1 MARLPK
7 PSSSDLKI
15 LPAFAGRTPHWPTAQ
30 KNAFCKSTGAIAQP
44 GKVISK
50 HERRARREASIS
62 NLDGLEDDKPEE
74 KPEDDHGSFAWL
86 GRKMRAEADRQ
97 ANQYLTKL
105 DQDIEQNWAPEA
117 CINNVQR
124 LRGGRHPYSARSC
137 IVLLM
142 AFLIVFGTAHTM
154 ITYLLSA
161 FRVSAACT
169 PTTVFIPVTYTSTVT
184 YPPPASD
191 ASAIGSSNPAT
202 TSTIHS
208 TIYSTQ
214 TMTNT
219 VTVLSSAGSPTSY
232 AATVTTTQLVSPVST
247 LPVVTSLSTY
257 TPPAYTSTTFSFV
270 GPPVTLTS
278 TSTMYSTV
286 QVSYA
291 SSSSS
296 SRAGMGPSGWNSTSS
311 AVASPA
317 TPSISGTAVVETL
330 TATYYYGTGDATT
343 STATTLLTTTITVH
357 GTSTVTLYSTSF
369 DLTSTSTSSTLAAI
383 TASAS
388 SSSSSTNGTLSSSPS
403 ASTPISTSSALVSA
417 GSSSSPAAS
426 PPVYS
431 NATSMSAT
439 SMPASGAPS
448 LPATLASSSQ
458 SANASLANGLG
469 NSLSATSSSIGNMT
483 LASSTTAAV
492 IIPITSTLPSGQLTT
507 MLETTSTTIALMGT
521 GTYTASGYFVWNG
534 TTTIPYPA
542 SPATASS
549 SANITTAPGPAQ
561 VSPAA
566 GSSSSLSTSS
576 SSLTLPYGSMTYGPS
591 SSALSS
597 TGTAPSIT
605 VPVNGST
612 AALSMLSSVL
622 SGLTESSTVPA
633 SASATTSSATSVST
647 SSSSVLLP
655 STSLSTASPSSN
667 SSSVVSVSSS
677 TLITMVSSSA
687 VTPSSP
693 SSSSAVSAGPATFS
707 SVSNSSLPTISTAS
721 SSSSSLQT
729 YSFPPS
735 VSSTATPASS
745 SNPFPASS
753 ATATPTACGEHGNFT
768 MDFDNLPNFQ
778 PNSKRATDIT
788 QAPPVP
794 NPYHHLTFSDGYV
807 YAPQPSEPYLP
818 SSEPHLAVFLANG
831 TGVTARSVQ
840 PGEIG
845 DGPYESNSAFWF
857 DAFSAMMGCDNAG
870 PDPCTIVFTGYT
882 YSAAAKD
889 EIATYTQNATVAPCP
904 ALNNCPLQPVS
915 FPTSFRSLSGVR
927 MQAFVGNE
935 QRMFLLDDMELGWS
949 NNTCQAG
956 MTRQRYHGLSTT
968 TLGYIHK
975 NRGLHDA
982 PKTHDE
988 LMDQLVLYD
997 STHTPRP
1004 MLEFS
1009 AVPMTTVVLGRTFY
1023 DALGTLTV
1031 DFIHADRGLHHRPYD
1046 TERVVDQLVIYDE
1059 THFPGLT
1066 GGASA
1071 APAGGRCLFL
1081 SSPPELRNRIYEMVI
1096 SDDPNELVPQV
1107 DHDSVVDMIPLL
1119 FVSKQ
1124 VWHEAIGIWYNACDF
1139 QLQFIGPGKND
1150 AGTES
1155 CTKWLHRVGSCNIKH
1170 VRRVT
1175 IFSRIFANRGYW
1187 QPCEYGFRINLEAKC
1202 DEDLVESRGPY
1213 RRQIVKTVYEAGLKE
1228 FEDQLRELARKVRA
1242 WESKFEKRTNLKGW
1256 EVVFRRILKLQ
1267 KGSRYSSRVP

>member
-7 PSSSDLKI
+7 PSSSDLNI
-15 LPAFAGRTPHWPTAQ
+15 LPAFAGRTPQWSTSQ
-30 KNAFCKSTGAIAQP
+30 KNAFCKSTGVIAQP

-50 HERRARREASIS
+50 HERRARREARIS
-62 NLDGLEDDKPEE
+62 NLDGLEDDKPVE

-97 ANQYLTKL
+97 ANQYLPKL

-117 CINNVQR
+117 CISNVQG
-124 LRGGRHPYSARSC
+124 LRGGRHPYSARTC

-184 YPPPASD
+184 YTPPAPD

-219 VTVLSSAGSPTSY
+219 VTVLSSADSPTSY
-232 AATVTTTQLVSPVST
+232 AATVTTTELVSPVST
-247 LPVVTSLSTY
+247 LPIVTSLSTY

-291 SSSSS
+291 PSSSS

-369 DLTSTSTSSTLAAI
+369 DLTSISTSSNPAAI

-388 SSSSSTNGTLSSSPS
+388 SSSSSTNGTLSRSPS

-417 GSSSSPAAS
+417 GSSSSPIAS

-439 SMPASGAPS
+439 SMPANGSPS
-448 LPATLASSSQ
+448 LSATLVSSSQ
-458 SANASLANGLG
+458 SANASLANGLS

-492 IIPITSTLPSGQLTT
+492 VIPITSTLPSGQVTT

-534 TTTIPYPA
+534 TTTIPYLA
-542 SPATASS
+542 TPATASS

-561 VSPAA
+561 VSPAT

-576 SSLTLPYGSMTYGPS
+576 SSLTLSYGSMTYGPS
-591 SSALSS
+591 SSGLSS
-597 TGTAPSIT
+597 TDTAPSIT

-622 SGLTESSTVPA
+622 SGLTESSKVPA

-667 SSSVVSVSSS
+667 FSSVVSVSSS
-677 TLITMVSSSA
+677 TLITMVSSS
-687 VTPSSP
+687 TITQSSP
-693 SSSSAVSAGPATFS
+693 SSSSGASAVPATFS
-707 SVSNSSLPTISTAS
+707 SVSNSSLPAISTGS
-721 SSSSSLQT
+721 SSSSSLQGYT
-729 YSFPPS
+729 FPPS
-735 VSSTATPASS
+735 ISSTATLASS

-818 SSEPHLAVFLANG
+818 SSEPHLAVFLVNG

-889 EIATYTQNATVAPCP
+889 EIATYTQNATIAPCP

-935 QRMFLLDDMELGWS
+935 ERMFFLDDMELGWS
-949 NNTCQAG
+949 NNTCQASL
-956 MTRQRYHGLSTT
+956 TRQRY
-968 TLGYIHK
+968 
-975 NRGLHDA
+975 
-982 PKTHDE
+982 
-988 LMDQLVLYD
+988 Q
-997 STHTPRP
+997 
-1004 MLEFS
+1004 
-1009 AVPMTTVVLGRTFY
+1009 
-1023 DALGTLTV
+1023 
-1031 DFIHADRGLHHRPYD
+1031 
-1046 TERVVDQLVIYDE
+1046 
-1059 THFPGLT
+1059 
-1066 GGASA
+1066 
-1071 APAGGRCLFL
+1071 
-1081 SSPPELRNRIYEMVI
+1081 
-1096 SDDPNELVPQV
+1096 
-1107 DHDSVVDMIPLL
+1107 
-1119 FVSKQ
+1119 
-1124 VWHEAIGIWYNACDF
+1124 
-1139 QLQFIGPGKND
+1139 
-1150 AGTES
+1150 
-1155 CTKWLHRVGSCNIKH
+1155 
-1170 VRRVT
+1170 
-1175 IFSRIFANRGYW
+1175 
-1187 QPCEYGFRINLEAKC
+1187 
-1202 DEDLVESRGPY
+1202 
-1213 RRQIVKTVYEAGLKE
+1213 
-1228 FEDQLRELARKVRA
+1228 
-1242 WESKFEKRTNLKGW
+1242 
-1256 EVVFRRILKLQ
+1256 
-1267 KGSRYSSRVP
+1267 

>member
-1 MARLPK
+1 MARFPK
-7 PSSSDLKI
+7 PSSSDVKI
-15 LPAFAGRTPHWPTAQ
+15 LPAFAGRTPQWPVSQ
-30 KNAFCKSTGAIAQP
+30 KNAFCKSTGVIAQP

-105 DQDIEQNWAPEA
+105 DQDIEQNWAPKA
-117 CINNVQR
+117 CINNVQG

-184 YPPPASD
+184 YTPPASD
-191 ASAIGSSNPAT
+191 VSAVGSSNPAT

-219 VTVLSSAGSPTSY
+219 VTVLSSAASPTSY

-291 SSSSS
+291 PSSSS

-388 SSSSSTNGTLSSSPS
+388 SSSSSTNGTLPSSPS

-417 GSSSSPAAS
+417 GSSPSPAAS

-431 NATSMSAT
+431 NANSVSAT
-439 SMPASGAPS
+439 SMPASGSPS
-448 LPATLASSSQ
+448 LSATLASSSQ
-458 SANASLANGLG
+458 SANSSLANGFS

-492 IIPITSTLPSGQLTT
+492 IIPITSTLPSGQVTT

-534 TTTIPYPA
+534 TTTVPYLA
-542 SPATASS
+542 TPATASS

-561 VSPAA
+561 VSPAT
-566 GSSSSLSTSS
+566 GISSSIPTSS

-597 TGTAPSIT
+597 IGTAPSIT

-655 STSLSTASPSSN
+655 STSLSTASASSN

-677 TLITMVSSSA
+677 TLITMVSSSP
-687 VTPSSP
+687 VTQPSP
-693 SSSSAVSAGPATFS
+693 SSSSAVSAVPATFS
-707 SVSNSSLPTISTAS
+707 SVSNSSLPTSSTAS
-721 SSSSSLQT
+721 L
-729 YSFPPS
+729 
-735 VSSTATPASS
+735 SS

-831 TGVTARSVQ
+831 TGVTARSMQ

-857 DAFSAMMGCDNAG
+857 AAFSAMMGCDNTG

-882 YSAAAKD
+882 YSAAAND
-889 EIATYTQNATVAPCP
+889 EIATYTQNATLAPCP

-935 QRMFLLDDMELGWS
+935 ERMFFLDDMELGWS

-956 MTRQRYHGLSTT
+956 MTRQRY
-968 TLGYIHK
+968 
-975 NRGLHDA
+975 
-982 PKTHDE
+982 
-988 LMDQLVLYD
+988 Q
-997 STHTPRP
+997 
-1004 MLEFS
+1004 
-1009 AVPMTTVVLGRTFY
+1009 
-1023 DALGTLTV
+1023 
-1031 DFIHADRGLHHRPYD
+1031 
-1046 TERVVDQLVIYDE
+1046 
-1059 THFPGLT
+1059 
-1066 GGASA
+1066 
-1071 APAGGRCLFL
+1071 
-1081 SSPPELRNRIYEMVI
+1081 
-1096 SDDPNELVPQV
+1096 
-1107 DHDSVVDMIPLL
+1107 
-1119 FVSKQ
+1119 
-1124 VWHEAIGIWYNACDF
+1124 
-1139 QLQFIGPGKND
+1139 
-1150 AGTES
+1150 
-1155 CTKWLHRVGSCNIKH
+1155 
-1170 VRRVT
+1170 
-1175 IFSRIFANRGYW
+1175 
-1187 QPCEYGFRINLEAKC
+1187 
-1202 DEDLVESRGPY
+1202 
-1213 RRQIVKTVYEAGLKE
+1213 
-1228 FEDQLRELARKVRA
+1228 
-1242 WESKFEKRTNLKGW
+1242 
-1256 EVVFRRILKLQ
+1256 
-1267 KGSRYSSRVP
+1267 

>member
-1 MARLPK
+1 MKIKAAFALAAAAGVATAQSASYGLAALGHTLHQQIHHASSNMARLPK

-15 LPAFAGRTPHWPTAQ
+15 LPAFAGRTPQWSTSQ
-30 KNAFCKSTGAIAQP
+30 KNAFCKSTGVIAQP

-50 HERRARREASIS
+50 HERRARREARIS

-117 CINNVQR
+117 CINNVQG
-124 LRGGRHPYSARSC
+124 LRGGRHPYSARTC

-184 YPPPASD
+184 YTPPASD
-191 ASAIGSSNPAT
+191 ASAIGSSNSAT

-219 VTVLSSAGSPTSY
+219 VTVLSSADSPTSY
-232 AATVTTTQLVSPVST
+232 AATVTTTELVSPVST
-247 LPVVTSLSTY
+247 LPIVTSLSTY
-257 TPPAYTSTTFSFV
+257 TLPAYTSTTFSFV

-291 SSSSS
+291 PSSSS
-296 SRAGMGPSGWNSTSS
+296 SRAGMGPSGWNSTSP

-369 DLTSTSTSSTLAAI
+369 DLTSTSTSSNPAAV

-388 SSSSSTNGTLSSSPS
+388 SSSSSSNGTLSSSPS
-403 ASTPISTSSALVSA
+403 ASTPIPTSSALVSA

-439 SMPASGAPS
+439 SMPASGSPS
-448 LPATLASSSQ
+448 LSATLASSSQ
-458 SANASLANGLG
+458 SANASLANGLS

-483 LASSTTAAV
+483 LESSTTAAV
-492 IIPITSTLPSGQLTT
+492 VIPITSTLPSGQVTT

-521 GTYTASGYFVWNG
+521 GTYTASGYFIWNG
-534 TTTIPYPA
+534 TTTVPYLA
-542 SPATASS
+542 TAATASS

-561 VSPAA
+561 VSPAT
-566 GSSSSLSTSS
+566 GSSSSLSASS

-667 SSSVVSVSSS
+667 FSSVVSVSSS
-677 TLITMVSSSA
+677 TLITMVSSS
-687 VTPSSP
+687 TITQSSP
-693 SSSSAVSAGPATFS
+693 SSSSGVSAGPATFS
-707 SVSNSSLPTISTAS
+707 SVSNSSLPAISTAS
-721 SSSSSLQT
+721 SSSSSLQGYT
-729 YSFPPS
+729 FPPS
-735 VSSTATPASS
+735 VSSTATLASS
-745 SNPFPASS
+745 SNPLPASS

-778 PNSKRATDIT
+778 PNSKRATDIR

-889 EIATYTQNATVAPCP
+889 EIATYTQNATIAPCP

-935 QRMFLLDDMELGWS
+935 ERMFFLDDMELGWS

-956 MTRQRYHGLSTT
+956 LTRQRY
-968 TLGYIHK
+968 
-975 NRGLHDA
+975 
-982 PKTHDE
+982 
-988 LMDQLVLYD
+988 Q
-997 STHTPRP
+997 
-1004 MLEFS
+1004 
-1009 AVPMTTVVLGRTFY
+1009 
-1023 DALGTLTV
+1023 
-1031 DFIHADRGLHHRPYD
+1031 
-1046 TERVVDQLVIYDE
+1046 
-1059 THFPGLT
+1059 
-1066 GGASA
+1066 
-1071 APAGGRCLFL
+1071 
-1081 SSPPELRNRIYEMVI
+1081 
-1096 SDDPNELVPQV
+1096 
-1107 DHDSVVDMIPLL
+1107 
-1119 FVSKQ
+1119 
-1124 VWHEAIGIWYNACDF
+1124 
-1139 QLQFIGPGKND
+1139 
-1150 AGTES
+1150 
-1155 CTKWLHRVGSCNIKH
+1155 
-1170 VRRVT
+1170 
-1175 IFSRIFANRGYW
+1175 
-1187 QPCEYGFRINLEAKC
+1187 
-1202 DEDLVESRGPY
+1202 
-1213 RRQIVKTVYEAGLKE
+1213 
-1228 FEDQLRELARKVRA
+1228 
-1242 WESKFEKRTNLKGW
+1242 
-1256 EVVFRRILKLQ
+1256 
-1267 KGSRYSSRVP
+1267 